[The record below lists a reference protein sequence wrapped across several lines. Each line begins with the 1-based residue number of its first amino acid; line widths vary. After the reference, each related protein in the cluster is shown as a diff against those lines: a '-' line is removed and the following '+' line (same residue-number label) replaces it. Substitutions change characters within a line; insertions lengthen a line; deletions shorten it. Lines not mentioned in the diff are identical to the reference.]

1 MAQKCKYP
9 DCHQTATKLW
19 ALVPLCSLHFE
30 GITDETDRYYN
41 GTQTT
46 RVSIN
51 DRKIY
56 EKIEAFTPWGKKG
69 KG

>member
-1 MAQKCKYP
+1 MTQKCKYP
-9 DCHQTATKLW
+9 DCHQAATNLW
-19 ALVPLCSLHFE
+19 ALVPLCPHHFE
-30 GITDETDRYYN
+30 EITDETERYYN
-41 GTQTT
+41 GSYATKI
-46 RVSIN
+46 SAY